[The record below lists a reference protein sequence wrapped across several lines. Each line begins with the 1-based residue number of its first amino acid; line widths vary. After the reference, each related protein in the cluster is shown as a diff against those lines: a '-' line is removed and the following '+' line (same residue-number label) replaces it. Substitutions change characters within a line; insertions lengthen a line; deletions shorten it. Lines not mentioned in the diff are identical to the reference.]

1 MSGLFNNSCIL
12 STFERRIASIVLVGQ
27 FPRLIRIT
35 FGGKLYASKRSMEL
49 GNEHFFISISSVSE
63 TSKKIFPS
71 QVRKVAKNFFV
82 SHSRSHVFQYIINSD
97 SHSTNT
103 RLPISH
109 LRIKGDKFSVIN
121 WFHSI
126 SLVSA
131 KAQSSEKRQHF
142 INNKPASALQ
152 RTVQWS
158 YPLSIWN
165 ALHHRLLRQI
175 VIIR

>member
-103 RLPISH
+103 RFATSH
-109 LRIKGDKFSVIN
+109 LWIKSNEFSVIN
-121 WFHSI
+121 GFHTPNI
-126 SLVSA
+126 AIIKA
-131 KAQSSEKRQHF
+131 KSSEKYKNQSGA
-142 INNKPASALQ
+142 N
-152 RTVQWS
+152 
-158 YPLSIWN
+158 
-165 ALHHRLLRQI
+165 
-175 VIIR
+175 